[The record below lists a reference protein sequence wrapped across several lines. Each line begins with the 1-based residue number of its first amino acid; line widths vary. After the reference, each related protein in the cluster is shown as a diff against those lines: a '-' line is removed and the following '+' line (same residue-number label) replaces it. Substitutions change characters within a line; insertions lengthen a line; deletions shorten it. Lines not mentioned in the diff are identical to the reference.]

1 MGLSTMTVEDAI
13 KVLLSKY
20 IFGSY
25 TGTVDSL
32 RGIQST
38 PMDTLNVEINLLD
51 SPKNFIQIYKL
62 NSTNENCLTLTKG
75 EIYSFS
81 ASSGSVTQTSGT
93 IKFDGKSLLLEY
105 VPIYFSNT
113 ATKLRDNLFSR
124 NGEIYYY
131 FATS

>member
-1 MGLSTMTVEDAI
+1 MTVEDAI
-13 KVLLSKY
+13 KALLSKY

-25 TGTVDSL
+25 TGTVDTL

-51 SPKNFIQIYKL
+51 SPKNFIQIYKFG
-62 NSTNENCLTLTKG
+62 SMGENCLTLTKG

-81 ASSGSVTQTSGT
+81 SSSGSATQTSGT
-93 IKFDGKSLLLEY
+93 IKFDGKNLLLEY

-113 ATKLRDNLFSR
+113 GTKLRDNLFSR